1 VFEVLLVVIGVLV
14 LIGLLLMGRSRRG
27 DSDPSSSVDAFHRAL
42 SAMEPGAGDQ
52 QGHDGATDAEDPA
65 VEDAGDPE
73 AAPDQ
78 QRDGSST

>member
-1 VFEVLLVVIGVLV
+1 MFEVLLVVIGVLV

-27 DSDPSSSVDAFHRAL
+27 GSDPSSSVDAFHRAL

-52 QGHDGATDAEDPA
+52 KGHDEATDAEDPA
-65 VEDAGDPE
+65 VEAAGDPE
-73 AAPDQ
+73 AVPDQ